1 MAGVTPRSFAAGMF
15 VASNGPRRG
24 GAAPSMATDA
34 YLDNRHPNWL
44 LAEEFGDVF
53 FVAAR
58 GVVLVHRDRAE
69 HIARALG
76 RRPQAAQRAEV
87 IALPVRRADRPAT
100 AAIVIGQ
107 HQSRRRVAC
116 GWLGIVAAAAVF
128 VGALTTPLD
137 DPALVVGSGVAL
149 RSGMVIVAG
158 GSWPV
163 GARSMTE
170 RPCR

>member
-1 MAGVTPRSFAAGMF
+1 MF
-15 VASNGPRRG
+15 VVLNGPSAVALPRLWLRQDDALATG
-24 GAAPSMATDA
+24 EDGDADEFATDA

-76 RRPQAAQRAEV
+76 GGPQAAQRAEV

-107 HQSRRRVAC
+107 HQSRWRVAS
-116 GWLGIVAAAAVF
+116 GWLGIMAGAAVL
-128 VGALTTPLD
+128 API
-137 DPALVVGSGVAL
+137 
-149 RSGMVIVAG
+149 RK
-158 GSWPV
+158 
-163 GARSMTE
+163 
-170 RPCR
+170 